1 MTLSAL
7 TVPMLSDNYAWLLR
21 DDATGA
27 LAFVDPA
34 DAEAGAAA
42 VEAHGGKL
50 DLILLTHHHDDHI
63 AGADAL
69 RSRYGARIV
78 GAAADA
84 HRLPRLDI
92 AVAEGDRVAFSTYE
106 GQVIDTPGHT
116 VGHISYFFPDG
127 PFLFCGDTMFSLGCG
142 RMFEGTAEQFFN
154 SFRKIAALPPQTLI
168 CCGHEYTQS
177 NARFALI
184 GRSGQHP
191 LAGEGGRGR
200 SPAGRRPADAAGA
213 ACRRV
218 SRQPLSPRA
227 GRPELRSPPL
237 DEGQLQRLTP
247 HHQTSRGRR

>member
-42 VEAHGGKL
+42 VEAMGGKL

-69 RSRYGARIV
+69 RTRYGAKIA

-116 VGHISYFFPDG
+116 VGHISYFFPGG
-127 PFLFCGDTMFSLGCG
+127 PILFCGDTMFSLGCG
-142 RMFEGTAEQFFN
+142 RMFEGTAEQFFA

-168 CCGHEYTQS
+168 CCGHEYTPDNTLLQ
-177 NARFALI
+177 AKAAQVDRL
-184 GRSGQHP
+184 R
-191 LAGEGGRGR
+191 
-200 SPAGRRPADAAGA
+200 AAGQQTLPVRLA
-213 ACRRV
+213 DELPVNPYLLAKDA
-218 SRQPLSPRA
+218 PA
-227 GRPELRSPPL
+227 FGRLRSMK
-237 DEGQLQRLTP
+237 DSFKG
-247 HHQTSRGRR
+247 

>member
-42 VEAHGGKL
+42 VDAMG
-50 DLILLTHHHDDHI
+50 DLILLTHQHDDHI

-69 RSRYGARIV
+69 RKRYGARIV

-84 HRLPRLDI
+84 RRLPRLDQS
-92 AVAEGDRVAFSTYE
+92 VTEGDTVAFSTFE
-106 GQVIDTPGHT
+106 GRVIDTPGHT

-127 PFLFCGDTMFSLGCG
+127 PILFCGDTMFSLGCG
-142 RMFEGTAEQFFN
+142 RMFEGTAEQFFA
-154 SFRKIAALPPQTLI
+154 SFRKIAALPPETLI

-177 NARFALI
+177 NARFALSI
-184 GRSGQHP
+184 DPDNAMLR
-191 LAGEGGRGR
+191 AKAAEVDRMR
-200 SPAGRRPADAAGA
+200 AAGQQTVPVRLGDELPVNPYLLA
-213 ACRRV
+213 RDAP
-218 SRQPLSPRA
+218 SF
-227 GRPELRSPPL
+227 GRIRSMK
-237 DEGQLQRLTP
+237 DSFKG
-247 HHQTSRGRR
+247 

>member
-7 TVPMLSDNYAWLLR
+7 TVPMLSDNYAWLLH

-27 LAFVDPA
+27 LGIVDPA

-42 VEAHGGKL
+42 VQAMGGKL

-69 RSRYGARIV
+69 RTRYGAKIV

-92 AVAEGDRVAFSTYE
+92 AVTEGDRVAFSTYK

-116 VGHISYFFPDG
+116 VGHISFFFPDG
-127 PFLFCGDTMFSLGCG
+127 PILFCGDTMFSLGCG
-142 RMFEGTAEQFFN
+142 RMFEGTAEQFFA
-154 SFRKIAALPPQTLI
+154 SFRKIAALPPATLI

-177 NARFALI
+177 NARFALSVDPNNSLLQAKAAEVD
-184 GRSGQHP
+184 RMR
-191 LAGEGGRGR
+191 A
-200 SPAGRRPADAAGA
+200 AGRQTVPVRLADELPINPYLLAKDAQA
-213 ACRRV
+213 FRR
-218 SRQPLSPRA
+218 
-227 GRPELRSPPL
+227 LRSMK
-237 DEGQLQRLTP
+237 DSFKG
-247 HHQTSRGRR
+247 

>member
-27 LAFVDPA
+27 LAFIDPA

-42 VEAHGGKL
+42 VEAMGGKL

-63 AGADAL
+63 AGADAM
-69 RSRYGARIV
+69 RRRYGAKIV

-127 PFLFCGDTMFSLGCG
+127 PILFCGDTMFSLGCG
-142 RMFEGTAEQFFN
+142 RMFEGTAEQFFA

-177 NARFALI
+177 NARFAVSVDPDNTLL
-184 GRSGQHP
+184 R
-191 LAGEGGRGR
+191 AKAAEVDRMR
-200 SPAGRRPADAAGA
+200 AAGQQTLPVRLA
-213 ACRRV
+213 DELPINPYLLAKDAP
-218 SRQPLSPRA
+218 SF
-227 GRPELRSPPL
+227 GRLRSMK
-237 DEGQLQRLTP
+237 DSFKG
-247 HHQTSRGRR
+247 

>member
-42 VEAHGGKL
+42 VEAMGGKL

-69 RSRYGARIV
+69 RARYGARIV

-92 AVAEGDRVAFSTYE
+92 AVTEGETVAFSTYE

-116 VGHISYFFPDG
+116 IGHISYFFPGG
-127 PFLFCGDTMFSLGCG
+127 PILFCGDTLFSLGCG
-142 RMFEGTAEQFFN
+142 RMFEGTAEQFFA
-154 SFRKIAALPPQTLI
+154 SFRKIAALPPETLI

-177 NARFALI
+177 NARFALSVDPENSLLQAKAAEVD
-184 GRSGQHP
+184 R
-191 LAGEGGRGR
+191 LRA
-200 SPAGRRPADAAGA
+200 AGRQTLPVRLGDELPVNPYLLARDAPSFG
-213 ACRRV
+213 R
-218 SRQPLSPRA
+218 LRA
-227 GRPELRSPPL
+227 MKDSFKG
-237 DEGQLQRLTP
+237 
-247 HHQTSRGRR
+247 

>member
-7 TVPMLSDNYAWLLR
+7 TVPMLSDNYAWLLH

-27 LAFVDPA
+27 LAIVDPA

-42 VEAHGGKL
+42 VQAMGGKL

-69 RSRYGARIV
+69 RSRYGAKIV

-92 AVAEGDRVAFSTYE
+92 AVAEGDRVTFSTYK

-127 PFLFCGDTMFSLGCG
+127 PILFCGDTMFSLGCG
-142 RMFEGTAEQFFN
+142 RMFEGTAEQFFA
-154 SFRKIAALPPQTLI
+154 SFRKIAALPPATLI

-177 NARFALI
+177 NARFALSVDPNNTLLQAKAAEVD
-184 GRSGQHP
+184 RMR
-191 LAGEGGRGR
+191 A
-200 SPAGRRPADAAGA
+200 AGRQTVPVRLADELPINPYLLAKDAPAF
-213 ACRRV
+213 
-218 SRQPLSPRA
+218 
-227 GRPELRSPPL
+227 GRLRSMK
-237 DEGQLQRLTP
+237 DSFKG
-247 HHQTSRGRR
+247 